1 MTPHPVDR
9 AEIIT
14 LVDNLSDQVMA
25 SDERIRRPGLLQ
37 GPDQRV
43 SPLLAEHGFAA
54 LIRLFLGGEVREVL
68 LDTGLTGRPLLHN
81 AEQLGIDLGG
91 VEEMVLSHGH
101 FDHLG
106 GLASL
111 AGRLRSPVRVVVHP
125 DATLRRFLK
134 RPDGQ
139 LVTMPQFLTENF
151 ADTPLRF
158 EFIAEPASLA
168 GGALLT
174 TGQVARTTEFELG
187 FPVQYAERDGRLE
200 PDALMHDDM
209 AVLFV
214 VKGRGLVVLTGCGHA
229 GVVNT
234 VRHALD
240 LTGQDRLYAVLGGF
254 HLQPPVSD
262 ETIQATVDELAALA
276 PQVLMATHCTGF
288 GAQVRL
294 RQAMPEAF
302 VLGTVGST
310 LRL

>member
-1 MTPHPVDR
+1 MTPHQVDR

-25 SDERIRRPGLLQ
+25 GDERIERPKLLP
-37 GPDQRV
+37 GPDHRV
-43 SPLLAEHGFAA
+43 NPLLAEHGFAA
-54 LIRLFLGGEVREVL
+54 LIRLFRGGEVREVL

-81 AEQLGIDLGG
+81 AGQLGIDLGR

-106 GLASL
+106 GLAAL
-111 AGRLRSPVRVVVHP
+111 AGRLRSPVRVVAHP

-139 LVTMPQFLTENF
+139 LVAMPEFLTENF

-158 EFIAEPASLA
+158 EFTAEPAFLA

-174 TGQVARTTEFELG
+174 TGQVARTTEFEFG
-187 FPVQYAERDGRLE
+187 FPVQYAEREGQLE
-200 PDALMHDDM
+200 SDALMHDDM

-234 VRHALD
+234 VRHAMN
-240 LTGQDRLYAVLGGF
+240 LTGRDKVYAVLGGF

-262 ETIQATVDELAALA
+262 ETIRATVDELAALA

-288 GAQVRL
+288 EAQARL
-294 RQAMPEAF
+294 RHALPEAF